1 MNTLNH
7 TLVNG
12 DCRSMYYINDKS
24 IDLIITSPP
33 YWQLKDYGESRQ
45 IGFNQSYEDYINSL
59 NLVWMECFRVLKSG
73 SRLCVNIGD
82 QFARSEYYGRYKIVP
97 IHSEIIRFCETIGF
111 DFMGSIIW
119 QKPTSMHTSGG
130 GKVMGS
136 YPYPKGGIVKIDYE
150 NILLFKKP
158 GVVQAP
164 TADIKEL
171 SKLSDEEWHSFFTS
185 HWNFS
190 GERQDKHI
198 AVFPEELPYRLI
210 RMFSFCG
217 DTVLDPFMG
226 SGTTALAALKN
237 GRNAIGYE
245 INPEFFVFY
254 KDKVLNKFPDDLFG
268 FEHLSQKR
276 DIEIEALLKKLPYH
290 FADVCKLDRD
300 EAAMTNTYGS
310 VLRIS
315 KDNYRNVTNES
326 VQTLLDNNYDSEST
340 VLVNHADSATMEKM
354 IETGI
359 TYVRI
364 GDVKGSL
371 TVTPGFS
378 RLQYLLLHCR
388 GKNPILFKLAK
399 KGTFQIW
406 TKETLKKYG
415 FNPKSSPYYA
425 VLRFNPT
432 KPIKCNKIPSLFNGK
447 GTYVSKILDMTN
459 FELS

>member
-1 MNTLNH
+1 MNTPNH
-7 TLVNG
+7 TLING
-12 DCRSMYYINDKS
+12 DCRSMDDINDES

-59 NLVWMECFRVLKSG
+59 NLVWMECFRVLKPG

-82 QFARSEYYGRYKIVP
+82 QFARAAYYGRYKVVP

-111 DFMGSIIW
+111 DFMGNIIW

-130 GKVMGS
+130 SKVMGS

-158 GVVQAP
+158 GITPAP

-171 SKLSDEEWHSFFTS
+171 SKLSDEEWYSFFTS

-245 INPEFFVFY
+245 INPKFFAFY
-254 KDKVLNKFPDDLFG
+254 RDKVLNKFPDRLLG
-268 FEHLSQKR
+268 FKYISQKV
-276 DIEIEALLKKLPYH
+276 DIEIEALFQKLPYH
-290 FADVCKLDRD
+290 FVDICKLNPD
-300 EAAMTNTYGS
+300 ESAMTKTYGS

-326 VQTLLDNNYDSEST
+326 VQILVDTNYDSEST

-371 TVTPGFS
+371 TVTSGFS

-406 TKETLKKYG
+406 TKDSLVKYG

-425 VLRFNPT
+425 VLRFKNS
-432 KPIKCNKIPSLFNGK
+432 KPISYKKCPPLTKGK
-447 GTYVSKILDMTN
+447 GTFLTKIVALNEFD
-459 FELS
+459 L